1 MVAWWSGALVG
12 LVAGFMRGWVPFAFL
27 LAGMGFGGTLAI
39 VIGPGLIRFVSSES
53 GQAAAGF
60 FLVFFLVLLL
70 GALVTYALRG
80 PLTMA
85 SSLTV
90 LFPMGFLLNRLGG
103 LLVGVLFPCILL
115 SVILIG
121 LQQIPVVAIAKGIE
135 DSSFASGPIS
145 WVDRFVASIELS
157 TDWKEL

>member
-1 MVAWWSGALVG
+1 MVG
-12 LVAGFMRGWVPFAFL
+12 LVDGFMRGWVPFAFL

-39 VIGPGLIRFVSSES
+39 VIGPGLFRFVSSES

-60 FLVFFLVLLL
+60 FLVFFLMLLL
-70 GALVTYALRG
+70 GAVITYPLRG

-103 LLVGVLFPCILL
+103 LLVLQRQFKEGCLRSVCEVCSGVSGGRGSPAHC
-115 SVILIG
+115 
-121 LQQIPVVAIAKGIE
+121 VAGSPPAT
-135 DSSFASGPIS
+135 AA
-145 WVDRFVASIELS
+145 VDQAQS
-157 TDWKEL
+157 TPGAAFHAPPGTLGAG

>member
-1 MVAWWSGALVG
+1 M
-12 LVAGFMRGWVPFAFL
+12 
-27 LAGMGFGGTLAI
+27 
-39 VIGPGLIRFVSSES
+39 
-53 GQAAAGF
+53 
-60 FLVFFLVLLL
+60 
-70 GALVTYALRG
+70 
-80 PLTMA
+80 
-85 SSLTV
+85 
-90 LFPMGFLLNRLGG
+90 
-103 LLVGVLFPCILL
+103 GVLFPCILL